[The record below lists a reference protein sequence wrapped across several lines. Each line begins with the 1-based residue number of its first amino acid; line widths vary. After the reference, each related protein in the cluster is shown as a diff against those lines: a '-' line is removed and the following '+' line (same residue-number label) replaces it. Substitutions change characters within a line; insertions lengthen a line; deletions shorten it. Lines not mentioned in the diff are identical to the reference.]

1 MLKGHDI
8 ICFSSDWRQDPLSKH
23 HIMSRLAKNNR
34 VLWINSIGMR
44 NPTATGKDLAKAFNK
59 VQSYFQNRL
68 EAIDENFWA
77 LSPMV
82 LPFHGNRLANSVNKN
97 LLIRQVRHYQK
108 KLELKSPIL
117 WSFLPNAVG
126 VFGQMGEKLSVYYIT
141 DDFTKF
147 TGHPSEAIARME
159 RELAG
164 RADVLIASSRH
175 LADIKGN
182 GKKIHFVSHGVDH
195 AHFSRALGIK
205 AEQYPD
211 DIRNIK
217 RPIIGFYGEINDWLD
232 LKMIHTAAEMKPEW
246 SFVLLGRVAVEAGD
260 IGFLAG
266 QSNIHLL
273 GQKKFDELPAYC
285 AAFDVGLIP
294 MKLNDLTICV
304 HPLKLK
310 EYLAAGLP
318 VVSARLPEVQA
329 YADVVEFADTA
340 EELIAA
346 LTKLLAGD
354 REKVKH
360 SLSRRVASENWDDK
374 VEAISGLIEK
384 ALNERTDA

>member
-23 HIMSRLAKNNR
+23 HIMSRLAKENR

-44 NPTATGKDLAKAFNK
+44 NPTVSKKDLAKAVK
-59 VQSYFQNRL
+59 KIGGYLGNRL
-68 EAIDENFWA
+68 EPVDKNFWV

-82 LPFHGNRLANSVNKN
+82 LPFHGNRLANRINDRW
-97 LLIRQVRHYQK
+97 LLRQVRGCQK
-108 KLELKSPIL
+108 KLGFGDPIL

-126 VFGQMGEKLSVYYIT
+126 VFGQLGEKLAVYYIT

-147 TGHPSEAIARME
+147 TGHPAGAIGRME
-159 RELAG
+159 KELVAK
-164 RADVLIASSRH
+164 ADVIIASSRH

-182 GKKIHFVSHGVDH
+182 GKKINFVSHGVNH
-195 AHFSRALGIK
+195 AHFSRALGIT
-205 AEQYPD
+205 AEQYPA

-217 RPIIGFYGEINDWLD
+217 KPIIGFYGEINDWLD
-232 LKMIHTAAEMKPEW
+232 LKMIHRAAGLKPDW

-260 IGFLAG
+260 IGYLKTLP
-266 QSNIHLL
+266 NIHLL
-273 GQKKFDELPAYC
+273 GQKKFDQLPAYC

-294 MKLNDLTICV
+294 MKLNDLTVCV

-318 VVSARLPEVQA
+318 VVSARLPEVLA
-329 YADVVEFADTA
+329 YKDVVEFADNA

-346 LTKLLAGD
+346 VTKHLTGD
-354 REKVKH
+354 REKIKH
-360 SLSRRVASENWDDK
+360 ALSRRVAAENWDDK
-374 VEAISGLIEK
+374 VVEISVLIEK
-384 ALNERTDA
+384 ALNERTYA

>member
-8 ICFSSDWRQDPLSKH
+8 ICFSNDWNQDPLSKH
-23 HIMSRLAKNNR
+23 HIMSRLAKENR

-68 EAIDENFWA
+68 ETIDENFWA

-82 LPFHGNRLANSVNKN
+82 LPFHGNRLANRINRK

-108 KLELKSPIL
+108 KLGLKNPIL
-117 WSFLPNAVG
+117 WTFLPNAVG

-147 TGHPSEAIARME
+147 TGHPTEAIARME
-159 RELAG
+159 RDLIG
-164 RADVLIASSRH
+164 KADVLIASSRH

-182 GKKIHFVSHGVDH
+182 GKKIHFVSHGVNH
-195 AHFSRALGIK
+195 RHFGRALEITP
-205 AEQYPD
+205 EEYPAD
-211 DIRNIK
+211 VKNIK
-217 RPIIGFYGEINDWLD
+217 KPIIGFYGEINDWLD
-232 LKMIHTAAEMKPEW
+232 LKMIHKAAGLKPEW

-260 IGFLAG
+260 IGYL
-266 QSNIHLL
+266 SRRPNIHLL

-294 MKLNDLTICV
+294 MKLNDLTVCV

-340 EELIAA
+340 EELVVAV
-346 LTKLLAGD
+346 TKLLAGD
-354 REKVKH
+354 RAKLKYD
-360 SLSRRVASENWDDK
+360 LSQRVAAESWDSK
-374 VEAISGLIEK
+374 VVEISMIIER
-384 ALNERTDA
+384 ALHEKK